1 MSSLSQKIFYSA
13 EEPSGTD
20 LEPIFRNPAVG
31 AELASA
37 RNRDRPQIRLRSPD
51 QGGGKHRPYRK
62 GCRSSAN
69 DVSFCARPFH
79 RAPIP
84 GPWHVPCYPL
94 SNRMLPGLRRIL
106 DRRQDELVADERRLL
121 ADLQVALA
129 AFDAA
134 ADDQATLGRSIRQ
147 LDELF
152 LLVVAGEFN
161 AGKSAFINALLGQ
174 RILEE
179 GVTPT
184 TSRIHLVRY
193 GAEVT
198 HASPEPALDVVT
210 APVELLR
217 DLNIVDTPGTNA
229 IHREHEAIT
238 REFVPRSD
246 LVLFVT
252 SADRPF
258 TESERAFLAG
268 IRDWGKKIVV
278 VVNKVD
284 ILETPEEVATVRA
297 FVADNARVL
306 LGVAPGV
313 FPLSSRQALKAKT
326 EGDADLLA
334 TSRFG
339 DLESA
344 VVGALDEKERVRLK
358 LLNPLGVGAHLAGRY
373 LEVIDGRLELLKEDV
388 TALDDIERQLA
399 LYREDLGREFRFRLS
414 DVDKVLHEFENRG
427 MAFFDDTMRL
437 ARVIDLLNRSRVKAE
452 FEQKVVAD
460 VPQSIERRVQEVI
473 DWLVAADLRQ
483 WQAVTEHLD
492 KRRTRHADRIV
503 GQTGTAFD
511 YDRNRLLDSVGRE
524 AQRSI
529 ESFDRDAESTRLA
542 DSVQAAVAGTAL
554 VEVGAIGLGALLTH
568 IAVTAAADFTGIL
581 AAGAVAV
588 LGLFIIPN
596 RRNAAKRELRQKIA
610 AMRESLMKALN
621 GQFEREVDRSLGRIH
636 EAVAPY
642 DRFVRAERD
651 HLTRARESIGRVAE
665 GLQGLKARIEGT

>member
-1 MSSLSQKIFYSA
+1 
-13 EEPSGTD
+13 
-20 LEPIFRNPAVG
+20 
-31 AELASA
+31 
-37 RNRDRPQIRLRSPD
+37 
-51 QGGGKHRPYRK
+51 
-62 GCRSSAN
+62 
-69 DVSFCARPFH
+69 
-79 RAPIP
+79 
-84 GPWHVPCYPL
+84 
-94 SNRMLPGLRRIL
+94 MLPGLRRIL
-106 DRRQDELVADERRLL
+106 DRRQDELLAEERRLL

-134 ADDQATLGRSIRQ
+134 AEDQATLGRSVRQ

-184 TSRIHLVRY
+184 TSRIHLLRH
-193 GAEVT
+193 GPELART
-198 HASPEPALDVVT
+198 SPEPALEVVA

-217 DLNIVDTPGTNA
+217 DINIVDTPGTNA

-268 IRDWGKKIVV
+268 IRDWGKKIVIV
-278 VVNKVD
+278 INKAD
-284 ILETPEEVATVRA
+284 ILERPEEVETVRK
-297 FVADNARVL
+297 FVADNAHAL
-306 LGVAPGV
+306 LGVAPEI
-313 FPLSSRQALKAKT
+313 FPVSSRQAQKAKA
-326 EGDADLLA
+326 EGDEALLA
-334 TSRFG
+334 KSRFAE
-339 DLESA
+339 LERA
-344 VVGALDEKERVRLK
+344 VVDTLDEKERVRLK

-427 MAFFDDTMRL
+427 VAFFDDTMRL
-437 ARVIDLLNRSRVKAE
+437 ARVIDLLNRSRIKAE

-460 VPQSIERRVQEVI
+460 VPQLIEKRVQEVI

-483 WQAVTEHLD
+483 WQAVNDHLN
-492 KRRTRHADRIV
+492 KRRDRHADRIV

-529 ESFDRDAESTRLA
+529 ETYDREAEATRLA
-542 DSVQAAVAGTAL
+542 DSVQAAVASTAI
-554 VEVGAIGLGALLTH
+554 VEVGAIGLGAILTH
-568 IAVTAAADFTGIL
+568 IAVTAAAELTGIL
-581 AAGAVAV
+581 AAGTVAV

-596 RRNAAKRELRQKIA
+596 RRTAAKRELKEKIGA
-610 AMRESLMKALN
+610 IRDDLMKALTT
-621 GQFEREVDRSLGRIH
+621 QFDREVERSLGRIH

-642 DRFVRAERD
+642 DRFVRAERGQ
-651 HLTRARESIGRVAE
+651 LTTARDAIGTVAE
-665 GLQGLKARIEGT
+665 GLKGLRERIEGL